1 MTKAIPHAPKKMSQN
16 YYYKATMA
24 TIVEENKNLRKE
36 LTDLKSSL
44 DFSDTALRQLKE
56 DHLKTSQV
64 NTLLMKELEMTKEK
78 LSNTKKTP
86 RQQESETQNLW
97 FSLDSLKQ

>member
-1 MTKAIPHAPKKMSQN
+1 
-16 YYYKATMA
+16 MA

-56 DHLKTSQV
+56 DHLKTSQM
-64 NTLLMKELEMTKEK
+64 NTMLMKELEMTKEK
-78 LSNTKKTP
+78 LSTTKKITATTRRRNP
-86 RQQESETQNLW
+86 KPVVVIR
-97 FSLDSLKQ
+97 FA

>member
-1 MTKAIPHAPKKMSQN
+1 
-16 YYYKATMA
+16 MA

-56 DHLKTSQV
+56 DHLKTSQM
-64 NTLLMKELEMTKEK
+64 NTMLMKELEMTKEK
-78 LSNTKKTP
+78 LSTTKKITATT
-86 RQQESETQNLW
+86 RR
-97 FSLDSLKQ
+97 